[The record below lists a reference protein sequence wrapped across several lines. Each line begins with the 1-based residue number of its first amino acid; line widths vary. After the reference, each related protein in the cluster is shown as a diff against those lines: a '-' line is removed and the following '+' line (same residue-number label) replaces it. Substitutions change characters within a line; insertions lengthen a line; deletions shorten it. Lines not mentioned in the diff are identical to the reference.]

1 MAQGIKLAAVKGP
14 EACIRNL
21 TARGPAVSTQKAT
34 P

>member
-21 TARGPAVSTQKAT
+21 TARGPDMSTQKAT